1 MKINSENCVGCH
13 RCIPYCP
20 VAAIKIM
27 DDKSMIDQDDCVEC
41 GACLKSGVCHPHA
54 LYQPPL
60 TWPRSLRYQFS
71 DPLGVH
77 PGTKV
82 SGRGTD
88 EMKTNDTAARFRL
101 GEVGFGIEMGRP
113 GIAATFHDLEIVA
126 QHLARLGVEFEPMNP
141 VTQLLH
147 PETGVLKYPEVRMER
162 VLSAII
168 EFKISENQIRQVLQ
182 TLEFAAKQIQTVF
195 SVSVI
200 SRCLEN
206 TIPILSRLQTEGYQ
220 PRVNGKTN
228 LGLGRPLGE

>member
-1 MKINSENCVGCH
+1 MKINPEKCVGCQ

-20 VAAIKIM
+20 VAAIKVREG
-27 DDKSMIDQDDCVEC
+27 KSMINQDECVEC
-41 GACLKSGVCHPHA
+41 GACLKAGVCQPNA

-60 TWPRSLRYQFS
+60 AWPRSLRYQFS

-113 GIAATFHDLEIVA
+113 GIATTFQDLEIVT
-126 QHLARLGVEFEPMNP
+126 QHLASLGVEFEPKNP
-141 VTQLLH
+141 VTQLLN
-147 PETGVLKYPEVRMER
+147 PETGVLKYPETRRER

-168 EFKISENQIRQVLQ
+168 EFKIRETQISQVLM
-182 TLEFAAKQIQTVF
+182 TLETAAQQIETVF

-200 SRCLEN
+200 SRCQGS
-206 TIPILSRLQTEGYQ
+206 TIPILPRLQAEGYQ

-228 LGLGRPLGE
+228 LGFGRPLGK

>member
-1 MKINSENCVGCH
+1 MKINSEECIGCQ

-20 VAAIKIM
+20 VAAIKVKKV
-27 DDKSMIDQDDCVEC
+27 KSIIDQDECVEC
-41 GACLKSGVCHPHA
+41 GACLKAGVCQPNA

-71 DPLGVH
+71 DPLGIH

-113 GIAATFHDLEIVA
+113 GIATTFQDLEIVSK
-126 QHLARLGVEFEPMNP
+126 HLASLDIEFEPMNP
-141 VTQLLH
+141 VTQLVN
-147 PETGVLKYPEVRMER
+147 PETGVLKYPETRMER

-168 EFKISENQIRQVLQ
+168 EFKIRETQIGKVLM
-182 TLEFAAKQIQTVF
+182 TLETAAQQIETVF

-200 SRCLEN
+200 SRCQGS
-206 TIPILSRLQTEGYQ
+206 TIPILPRLQTEGYQ

-228 LGLGRPLGE
+228 LGFGRPLGE

>member
-1 MKINSENCVGCH
+1 MKIDSEKCVGCH

-27 DDKSMIDQDDCVEC
+27 DNKSMINQDDCVEC
-41 GACLKSGVCHPHA
+41 GACLKAGVCQPHA

-60 TWPRSLRYQFS
+60 SWPRSLRYQFS

-113 GIAATFHDLEIVA
+113 GIATTFHDLEIVA
-126 QHLARLGVEFEPMNP
+126 QYLASLDVEFEPMNP
-141 VTQLLH
+141 VTQLLNS
-147 PETGVLKYPEVRMER
+147 ETGVLKYPERAEEVIQRSHLHRLAEPEE
-162 VLSAII
+162 VANVVAFLLSDEASYVTGANYMADGG
-168 EFKISENQIRQVLQ
+168 ES
-182 TLEFAAKQIQTVF
+182 
-195 SVSVI
+195 
-200 SRCLEN
+200 
-206 TIPILSRLQTEGYQ
+206 
-220 PRVNGKTN
+220 
-228 LGLGRPLGE
+228 LGW

>member
-1 MKINSENCVGCH
+1 
-13 RCIPYCP
+13 
-20 VAAIKIM
+20 M
-27 DDKSMIDQDDCVEC
+27 DNTSIIDQDDCVEC
-41 GACLKSGVCHPHA
+41 GACLKAGVCQPDA
-54 LYQPPL
+54 IYQPPL

-168 EFKISENQIRQVLQ
+168 EFKISVNQIRQVLQ
-182 TLEFAAKQIQTVF
+182 TLEVAAKQIQTVF

>member
-1 MKINSENCVGCH
+1 MRIDSEKCIGCH
-13 RCIPYCP
+13 RCVPYCP
-20 VAAIKIM
+20 VAAIKIV
-27 DDKSMIDQDDCVEC
+27 DNKSMIDQDDCVEC
-41 GACLKSGVCHPHA
+41 GACFKAGVCQPNA

-60 TWPRSLRYQFS
+60 SWPRSLRYQFS

-113 GIAATFHDLEIVA
+113 GIATTFHDLEIVA
-126 QHLARLGVEFEPMNP
+126 QYLASLEVEFEPMNP
-141 VTQLLH
+141 VTQLLNA
-147 PETGVLKYPEVRMER
+147 ETGVLKYPEVRKER

-168 EFKISENQIRQVLQ
+168 EFKITENQIGQVLR
-182 TLEFAAKQIQTVF
+182 TLETAAKHIETVF

-200 SRCLEN
+200 SRCFEN
-206 TIPILSRLQTEGYQ
+206 TIPILSRLRAEGYQ

-228 LGLGRPLGE
+228 LGLGRPLRE

>member
-1 MKINSENCVGCH
+1 MKINPEKCIGCH
-13 RCIPYCP
+13 RCMPYCP
-20 VAAIKIM
+20 VAAIKEM
-27 DDKSMIDQDDCVEC
+27 EAKSIIDQDECVEC
-41 GACLKSGVCHPHA
+41 GACLKAGICQSNA

-88 EMKTNDTAARFRL
+88 EMKTNDTAARFRQ

-113 GIAATFHDLEIVA
+113 GIATTFQDLEIVA
-126 QHLARLGVEFEPMNP
+126 QYLAGLGVEFEPMNP
-141 VTQLLH
+141 VTQLLN
-147 PETGVLKYPEVRMER
+147 PETGMLKYPETRMER

-168 EFKISENQIRQVLQ
+168 EFKISDVQIDKVLM
-182 TLEFAAKQIQTVF
+182 TLETAAQQIESVF

-200 SRCLEN
+200 SRCYGN
-206 TIPILSRLQTEGYQ
+206 TIPILSHLKAIGYQ

-228 LGLGRPLGE
+228 LGLGRPLRE

>member
-1 MKINSENCVGCH
+1 MKINSEKCVECH

-20 VAAIKIM
+20 VAAIKIN
-27 DDKSMIDQDDCVEC
+27 DGKSMIDQDDCVEC
-41 GACLKSGVCHPHA
+41 GACLKAGVCQLHA

-60 TWPRSLRYQFS
+60 SWPRSLRYQFS

-88 EMKTNDTAARFRL
+88 EMKTNDTTARFRL

-113 GIAATFHDLEIVA
+113 GIATTFHDLEIVA
-126 QHLARLGVEFEPMNP
+126 QDLASLDIEFEPMNP
-141 VTQLLH
+141 VTQLLN
-147 PETGVLKYPEVRMER
+147 PKTGVLKYPEVRKER

-168 EFKISENQIRQVLQ
+168 EFKTNENQIGQVLRK
-182 TLEFAAKQIQTVF
+182 LETAANHIETVF

-200 SRCLEN
+200 SRCFKN
-206 TIPILSRLQTEGYQ
+206 TIPILPRLQAEGYQ

-228 LGLGRPLGE
+228 LGLGRPLRE